1 MQSCPQGLAPMVQ
14 MDCFRRARLKKG
26 ERGRLVGRQL
36 GWRRC
41 LLLLRLYLRLYLRLL
56 MPMQE

>member
-1 MQSCPQGLAPMVQ
+1 MVQ